1 VLQKGKEFQ
10 KFIMNFLIII
20 IVKDFCMIPNSW
32 EKLTEIRI
40 WLSIK
45 PKNKG
50 GGRGGDAWFA
60 PRGLV
65 PLVRI

>member
-1 VLQKGKEFQ
+1 LQKGKEFQ

-32 EKLTEIRI
+32 EKQTEIRI

-45 PKNKG
+45 PKNEG

-60 PRGLV
+60 PCGLV